1 MVVGTV
7 HSMKQICSKQ
17 PGHAVPLKLQDVPAF
32 LNKYSYITLSPTVLK
47 LEALIFAR

>member
-17 PGHAVPLKLQDVPAF
+17 LGHAVHLKLG
-32 LNKYSYITLSPTVLK
+32 
-47 LEALIFAR
+47 ALIFARLYTI

>member
-17 PGHAVPLKLQDVPAF
+17 PGHAVH
-32 LNKYSYITLSPTVLK
+32 LK
-47 LEALIFAR
+47 LEALIFARLYTI